1 MVLHLFSSP
10 GEPFLSDILPA
21 ARLIL
26 EGVQE
31 PLVAYLPAAAQDRHF
46 VRETKQAFQGLADLR
61 SIKPEVHSAA
71 AMRLVLDRASLL
83 YIPGGNTYLAAHRL
97 HTAGLMDNL
106 RQRILGGLPLIAFS
120 AGTVLCGADILT
132 SNDTND
138 CGCTDFSG
146 LGLTTY
152 NFNVH
157 YPSVEGVERQARDA
171 RLFAYVTERHRP
183 VLALE
188 DGASVRMTG
197 DRIEVVTGPVWKF
210 VDQYKEI
217 FNERN

>member
-1 MVLHLFSSP
+1 MLLYLFSSP

-21 ARLIL
+21 ARSIL

-46 VRETKQAFQGLADLR
+46 VRETKQAFRGLADLR
-61 SIKPEVHSAA
+61 AVKPEVHSTAA
-71 AMRLVLDRASLL
+71 IRLVLDRAGLL
-83 YIPGGNTYLAAHRL
+83 YIPGGNTYLATHRL
-97 HTAGLMDNL
+97 HAAGLMGDL
-106 RQRILGGLPLIAFS
+106 RQCILGGLPLLAFS

-146 LGLTTY
+146 LDLTPY
-152 NFNVH
+152 CFNVH
-157 YPSVEGVERQARDA
+157 YPSVEGEERQARDT
-171 RLFAYVTERHRP
+171 RLYAYVAQHHRP

-188 DGASVRMTG
+188 DCASLRVTG
-197 DRIEVVTGPVWKF
+197 DRIEVVTGSVWIF
-210 VDQYKEI
+210 TNQHKEP
-217 FNERN
+217 FL